1 LPDALLAAAAPQH
14 LPGVLHS
21 LEPALDQYGYLAVA
35 AFVLLEDFGV
45 PVPGE
50 TILILGAVYAGT
62 GRLNVVLVG
71 LIGLIAAVVGDNIGF
86 LIGHL
91 GGRPL
96 VERYG
101 RYLLITPERLERAT
115 GFFERHGGKVVVA
128 ARFVEGLRQANG
140 IIAGITRMHWARFVI
155 FNAIGAA
162 LWVAVWTSIGYVSGN
177 NINSIYNTATSL
189 STYLAIGVGALVLLQ
204 LARVLL
210 RRNARARS
218 KGP

>member
-1 LPDALLAAAAPQH
+1 MRVLLEQPSRFLTSGVPQH
-14 LPGVLHS
+14 LPGVLRA

-101 RYLLITPERLERAT
+101 RYLLITPERLER
-115 GFFERHGGKVVVA
+115 
-128 ARFVEGLRQANG
+128 
-140 IIAGITRMHWARFVI
+140 
-155 FNAIGAA
+155 
-162 LWVAVWTSIGYVSGN
+162 
-177 NINSIYNTATSL
+177 
-189 STYLAIGVGALVLLQ
+189 
-204 LARVLL
+204 
-210 RRNARARS
+210 
-218 KGP
+218 

>member
-1 LPDALLAAAAPQH
+1 VFEAALAAAAPQH

-21 LEPALDQYGYLAVA
+21 LEPALDEYGYLAVF

-71 LIGLIAAVVGDNIGF
+71 LIGLIAAVLGDNIGF
-86 LIGHL
+86 LIGHR

-96 VERYG
+96 IERYG

-115 GFFERHGGKVVVA
+115 GFFERHGGKVVAV
-128 ARFVEGLRQANG
+128 ARFIEGLRQANG
-140 IIAGITRMHWARFVI
+140 IIAGITGMHWARFLL

-162 LWVAVWTSIGYVSGN
+162 LWVAVWTSIGYVSGS
-177 NINSIYNTATSL
+177 NITSIYDTATSY
-189 STYLAIGVGALVLLQ
+189 STYLAIAFGALVVLYF
-204 LARVLL
+204 ARLLL
-210 RRNARARS
+210 RHTARARR
-218 KGP
+218 G